1 MGACGD
7 SELERIERHYRQI
20 YRHLDPDSLSEQDA
34 DWPGEENDARE
45 RAEAADGLFLGFYSL
60 SGLRLVFER
69 YGLVAE
75 LARLGFD
82 ELEFAL
88 DEPDAG
94 YDVLRITSPRVRQ
107 PLVELV
113 AQVAPPP
120 AHLRW
125 VAPAEHRFLQVR
137 WLRMQNPLQRPDPA
151 RPLLPGQSFPGL
163 GIGREML
170 VLLQLIS
177 VRLGLDG
184 MLELPERM
192 HNAVLYFRH
201 FRFVQPEMQGQLTAI
216 LRDTR
221 DRSLYELAWGV
232 ESGDLLD
239 CRSGKPFR
247 WIGAEQVLARRGPVK
262 TWIESAAYRERAT
275 EAMEQNRFRLS
286 RGDLTVDLLGAGQDL
301 TENPIPDRIK

>member
-1 MGACGD
+1 MAARGD
-7 SELERIERHYRQI
+7 SEIDRIERHYRQI
-20 YRHLDPDSLSEQDA
+20 YRHLDPDLLTEQDTA
-34 DWPGEENDARE
+34 WPVGESSDRE
-45 RAEAADGLFLGFYSL
+45 RGKAADGLFIGFYSL

-69 YGLVAE
+69 YGLTAE
-75 LARLGFD
+75 LARLGFE
-82 ELEFAL
+82 ELEFTL
-88 DEPDAG
+88 DEPNAG
-94 YDVLRITSPRVRQ
+94 HDVLRITSPRARQ

-113 AQVAPPP
+113 AQVAPLP

-125 VAPAEHRFLQVR
+125 VAPGAHRFLHER

-184 MLELPERM
+184 VIELPERL

-201 FRFVQPEMQGQLTAI
+201 FRFVQPEVQGQLTAI

-221 DRSLYELAWGV
+221 ERSLVELAWGV

-239 CRSGKPFR
+239 CRTGKPFR
-247 WIGAEQVLARRGPVK
+247 WIGAEQVLTRRGPVK
-262 TWIESAAYRERAT
+262 TWIESDAYRERAT

-286 RGDLTVDLLGAGQDL
+286 RGDLTVDLLGAGQEPTD
-301 TENPIPDRIK
+301 NPIPDRIK